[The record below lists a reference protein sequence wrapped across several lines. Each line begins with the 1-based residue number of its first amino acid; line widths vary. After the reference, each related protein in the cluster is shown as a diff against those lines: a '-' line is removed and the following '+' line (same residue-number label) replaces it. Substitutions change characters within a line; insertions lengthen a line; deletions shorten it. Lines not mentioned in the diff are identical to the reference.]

1 MKNFFAAQYKEF
13 NAPNRGKVKPGYGRI
28 LTFALGGTAALNI
41 QPFGHTGPPTPAMTI
56 NASAQTVHEGE
67 LLFNGRCAGCHGF
80 NAVAGPLPDLRYASK
95 TVHDQFEEIVLR
107 GARKSY
113 GMPSFNDIL
122 TADKVRSIQAY
133 ILSRAAESS
142 KPAPK

>member
-1 MKNFFAAQYKEF
+1 
-13 NAPNRGKVKPGYGRI
+13 
-28 LTFALGGTAALNI
+28 
-41 QPFGHTGPPTPAMTI
+41 
-56 NASAQTVHEGE
+56 
-67 LLFNGRCAGCHGF
+67 
-80 NAVAGPLPDLRYASK
+80 
-95 TVHDQFEEIVLR
+95 VHDQFEEIVLR